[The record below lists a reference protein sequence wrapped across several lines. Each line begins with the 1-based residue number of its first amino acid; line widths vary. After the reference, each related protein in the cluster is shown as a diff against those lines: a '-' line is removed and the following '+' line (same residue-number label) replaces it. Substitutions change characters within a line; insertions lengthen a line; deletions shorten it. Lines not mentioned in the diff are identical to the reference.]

1 MEEKNI
7 QNLSEN
13 DQTGS
18 DRSMQQHD
26 AKAKYMQTDFN
37 AQIGEADTWLDK
49 AKTLVRQN
57 KLAAFSA
64 LLIIFMIL
72 IQFLPLWWHLMI
84 TYSRVFRT
92 ACSIQ
97 VRFTGLEPTSWGVMC
112 SAVSFLARAFP

>member
-57 KLAAFSA
+57 KLAAFERVITSVIAQNPSA
-64 LLIIFMIL
+64 KYSHAPSFTAYFAII
-72 IQFLPLWWHLMI
+72 
-84 TYSRVFRT
+84 
-92 ACSIQ
+92 
-97 VRFTGLEPTSWGVMC
+97 
-112 SAVSFLARAFP
+112 

>member
-26 AKAKYMQTDFN
+26 AKEKYMQTDFN

-57 KLAAFSA
+57 KLAAFKRGEIRKQA
-64 LLIIFMIL
+64 KTLIS
-72 IQFLPLWWHLMI
+72 
-84 TYSRVFRT
+84 SRFKD
-92 ACSIQ
+92 SGQ
-97 VRFTGLEPTSWGVMC
+97 TGYK
-112 SAVSFLARAFP
+112 

>member
-37 AQIGEADTWLDK
+37 AQIG
-49 AKTLVRQN
+49 
-57 KLAAFSA
+57 
-64 LLIIFMIL
+64 
-72 IQFLPLWWHLMI
+72 
-84 TYSRVFRT
+84 
-92 ACSIQ
+92 
-97 VRFTGLEPTSWGVMC
+97 
-112 SAVSFLARAFP
+112 RAHV

>member
-72 IQFLPLWWHLMI
+72 IAVFAPLVAPYDHLQQ
-84 TYSRVFRT
+84 SLSDRL
-92 ACSIQ
+92 Q
-97 VRFTGLEPTSWGVMC
+97 HP
-112 SAVSFLARAFP
+112 SAVHWLGTGFWFLS

>member
-49 AKTLVRQN
+49 AKRWC
-57 KLAAFSA
+57 AR
-64 LLIIFMIL
+64 I
-72 IQFLPLWWHLMI
+72 
-84 TYSRVFRT
+84 
-92 ACSIQ
+92 
-97 VRFTGLEPTSWGVMC
+97 SWR
-112 SAVSFLARAFP
+112 LFPHC

>member
-49 AKTLVRQN
+49 AKTLVRQ
-57 KLAAFSA
+57 K
-64 LLIIFMIL
+64 
-72 IQFLPLWWHLMI
+72 
-84 TYSRVFRT
+84 
-92 ACSIQ
+92 
-97 VRFTGLEPTSWGVMC
+97 
-112 SAVSFLARAFP
+112 

>member
-57 KLAAFSA
+57 NFCPGGGTL
-64 LLIIFMIL
+64 
-72 IQFLPLWWHLMI
+72 
-84 TYSRVFRT
+84 
-92 ACSIQ
+92 
-97 VRFTGLEPTSWGVMC
+97 
-112 SAVSFLARAFP
+112 

>member
-37 AQIGEADTWLDK
+37 AEIGEADTWLDK
-49 AKTLVRQN
+49 AKTLV
-57 KLAAFSA
+57 A
-64 LLIIFMIL
+64 
-72 IQFLPLWWHLMI
+72 P
-84 TYSRVFRT
+84 
-92 ACSIQ
+92 
-97 VRFTGLEPTSWGVMC
+97 E
-112 SAVSFLARAFP
+112 

>member
-49 AKTLVRQN
+49 ADRKSV
-57 KLAAFSA
+57 
-64 LLIIFMIL
+64 
-72 IQFLPLWWHLMI
+72 
-84 TYSRVFRT
+84 V
-92 ACSIQ
+92 
-97 VRFTGLEPTSWGVMC
+97 
-112 SAVSFLARAFP
+112 